1 MLSMITDIV
10 EAGIVEAGIVGG
22 AGYLLIRIL
31 SLGRVRS
38 DCNSSKLL
46 WMQDEYVT
54 VGWFVTNLVGVL
66 FWIGIFALTA
76 VLLG

>member
-1 MLSMITDIV
+1 MLSLITNM
-10 EAGIVEAGIVGG
+10 VEAGIVGG
-22 AGYLLIRIL
+22 AGYLVIRIL

-46 WMQDEYVT
+46 WVQDGCVT
-54 VGWFVTNLVGVL
+54 VGWFVTNLLGVF